1 MYIISVPVV
10 FSVKTPSSGWINLA
24 LVRQIQHEEFPANKR
39 GYNLA
44 KRWETSF

>member
-44 KRWETSF
+44 KR